1 MGQEEVFDSLL
12 SQGRP
17 PGALLVREQVSFRRR
32 FNGVP
37 AQSVMVHEIRILRG
51 YDGSDQ
57 IRRNLI
63 VVDPLVKDRMLAFF
77 QQSFL
82 FGADV
87 GTRRRIDEVEE
98 DDSAYVLKLE

>member
-1 MGQEEVFDSLL
+1 
-12 SQGRP
+12 
-17 PGALLVREQVSFRRR
+17 
-32 FNGVP
+32 
-37 AQSVMVHEIRILRG
+37 
-51 YDGSDQ
+51 
-57 IRRNLI
+57 
-63 VVDPLVKDRMLAFF
+63 MLAFF